1 MFGIGWDKMM
11 TKQYRGNDGRKQGF
25 QRRNRF
31 ENKSDA
37 VMSSVEEKILAT
49 LRAEEIHDWGAR
61 RLLRKSGIS
70 NETAFYDA
78 LHSLKDK
85 RLILMDRQHNVKLI
99 PVEDD
104 VTATLVSLSKSFG
117 FARPI
122 DGGEDIF
129 IHGSALKGAL
139 VGDTIIVGDIRK
151 EERGPAGRVRSIV
164 EHKKAETTGTV
175 SVTPEGI
182 EVIPDNAIR
191 YNLRLQQRDLNG
203 AKDGDKVLVS
213 LEQDYR
219 GDWTRAA
226 VQKVFGPGRSA
237 RVCADAI
244 IERYGIPTK
253 FPTEALQHAEN
264 VGNAPIPA
272 EEYEKRLDLRG
283 EAIFTI
289 DSADAKDLDDAI
301 SVTRTA
307 DGYALGVHIADVS
320 HYVRED
326 TPVDREAL
334 VRGTSVYFA
343 DRVIPMLPEVLSNGA
358 CSLNAGTDKLAFSA
372 LVQLDSD
379 GKITGYDFKKTIINS
394 KVRGVYKEVNTILDG
409 TATPEILE
417 KYAPV
422 MESLQAAKALA
433 DILKANSSA
442 RGTMDFD
449 SGESRFVL
457 DENGVCI
464 DIMPRVSGEAEQL
477 IEQMMITANIAAAK
491 FSLDHKLPFL
501 YRVHGTPDPKRVE
514 ELIKLLKLVG
524 VPCREIEKPK
534 PETQDFAAILDRVRG
549 LPTEQLV
556 SQRLLRTMEK
566 ARYAT
571 EETGHFGLA
580 LADYSH
586 FTSPIRRYPDTSIHR
601 ILSAFV
607 GGMPVEEIRRRY
619 SAFAGTSARES
630 SQNEIRAL
638 MAERDAED
646 CYMAEYMSQHIGEH
660 FDGVVSGVTQR
671 GIFVRLEN
679 SVEGFVSLD
688 SFTGE
693 EFVFD
698 GLITHRSAKRELTIG
713 TELPIIV
720 ASAYVATG
728 KVDFLPDLEKEAQA

>member
-1 MFGIGWDKMM
+1 M
-11 TKQYRGNDGRKQGF
+11 
-25 QRRNRF
+25 
-31 ENKSDA
+31 
-37 VMSSVEEKILAT
+37 
-49 LRAEEIHDWGAR
+49 
-61 RLLRKSGIS
+61 
-70 NETAFYDA
+70 
-78 LHSLKDK
+78 
-85 RLILMDRQHNVKLI
+85 
-99 PVEDD
+99 
-104 VTATLVSLSKSFG
+104 
-117 FARPI
+117 
-122 DGGEDIF
+122 
-129 IHGSALKGAL
+129 
-139 VGDTIIVGDIRK
+139 
-151 EERGPAGRVRSIV
+151 
-164 EHKKAETTGTV
+164 
-175 SVTPEGI
+175 
-182 EVIPDNAIR
+182 
-191 YNLRLQQRDLNG
+191 
-203 AKDGDKVLVS
+203 
-213 LEQDYR
+213 
-219 GDWTRAA
+219 
-226 VQKVFGPGRSA
+226 
-237 RVCADAI
+237 
-244 IERYGIPTK
+244 

-264 VGNAPIPA
+264 VGSAPIPA

-301 SVTRTA
+301 SVMRTA
-307 DGYALGVHIADVS
+307 EGYALGVHIADVS

-343 DRVIPMLPEVLSNGA
+343 DRVVPMLPEVLSNGA

-422 MESLQAAKALA
+422 MESLRTAKELA
-433 DILKANSSA
+433 DILKENSSA

-601 ILSAFV
+601 ILSAFA
-607 GGMPVEEIRRRY
+607 GGMPAEEVRRRY
-619 SAFAGTSARES
+619 GAFVETAARES
-630 SQNEIRAL
+630 SQNEVRAL

-660 FDGVVSGVTQR
+660 FEGTVSGVTQR
-671 GIFVRLEN
+671 GVFVRLEN
-679 SVEGFVSLD
+679 SVEGFVSLE

-713 TELPIIV
+713 SALPIIV

>member
-307 DGYALGVHIADVS
+307 DGYALLAAAFDGTVPRFAPSAKKQDIPGQELTIYYDMQCP
-320 HYVRED
+320 Y
-326 TPVDREAL
+326 AL
-334 VRGTSVYFA
+334 QSV
-343 DRVIPMLPEVLSNGA
+343 
-358 CSLNAGTDKLAFSA
+358 KLASQFCQERAVPLS
-372 LVQLDSD
+372 L
-379 GKITGYDFKKTIINS
+379 I
-394 KVRGVYKEVNTILDG
+394 
-409 TATPEILE
+409 
-417 KYAPV
+417 PV
-422 MESLQAAKALA
+422 ESLEQAKALPCVFNNWA
-433 DILKANSSA
+433 VFYH
-442 RGTMDFD
+442 G
-449 SGESRFVL
+449 RFQTVNLL
-457 DENGVCI
+457 D
-464 DIMPRVSGEAEQL
+464 
-477 IEQMMITANIAAAK
+477 AAA
-491 FSLDHKLPFL
+491 LE
-501 YRVHGTPDPKRVE
+501 RIVKR
-514 ELIKLLKLVG
+514 
-524 VPCREIEKPK
+524 
-534 PETQDFAAILDRVRG
+534 Q
-549 LPTEQLV
+549 
-556 SQRLLRTMEK
+556 
-566 ARYAT
+566 
-571 EETGHFGLA
+571 
-580 LADYSH
+580 
-586 FTSPIRRYPDTSIHR
+586 
-601 ILSAFV
+601 
-607 GGMPVEEIRRRY
+607 
-619 SAFAGTSARES
+619 
-630 SQNEIRAL
+630 
-638 MAERDAED
+638 
-646 CYMAEYMSQHIGEH
+646 
-660 FDGVVSGVTQR
+660 
-671 GIFVRLEN
+671 
-679 SVEGFVSLD
+679 
-688 SFTGE
+688 
-693 EFVFD
+693 
-698 GLITHRSAKRELTIG
+698 
-713 TELPIIV
+713 
-720 ASAYVATG
+720 
-728 KVDFLPDLEKEAQA
+728 

>member
-343 DRVIPMLPEVLSNGA
+343 DRVIPMLPEVRVLAERGHRQARVFGARTARQRRKNHGLRFQKDDYQLEGARRVQRGQHDPRRHGDAGDSRKICAGHGIPAGGEGA
-358 CSLNAGTDKLAFSA
+358 CGHSEGELLGARHDGFRQRRIA
-372 LVQLDSD
+372 L
-379 GKITGYDFKKTIINS
+379 
-394 KVRGVYKEVNTILDG
+394 R
-409 TATPEILE
+409 
-417 KYAPV
+417 
-422 MESLQAAKALA
+422 
-433 DILKANSSA
+433 A
-442 RGTMDFD
+442 R
-449 SGESRFVL
+449 
-457 DENGVCI
+457 
-464 DIMPRVSGEAEQL
+464 
-477 IEQMMITANIAAAK
+477 
-491 FSLDHKLPFL
+491 
-501 YRVHGTPDPKRVE
+501 
-514 ELIKLLKLVG
+514 
-524 VPCREIEKPK
+524 
-534 PETQDFAAILDRVRG
+534 
-549 LPTEQLV
+549 
-556 SQRLLRTMEK
+556 
-566 ARYAT
+566 
-571 EETGHFGLA
+571 
-580 LADYSH
+580 
-586 FTSPIRRYPDTSIHR
+586 
-601 ILSAFV
+601 
-607 GGMPVEEIRRRY
+607 
-619 SAFAGTSARES
+619 
-630 SQNEIRAL
+630 
-638 MAERDAED
+638 
-646 CYMAEYMSQHIGEH
+646 
-660 FDGVVSGVTQR
+660 
-671 GIFVRLEN
+671 
-679 SVEGFVSLD
+679 
-688 SFTGE
+688 
-693 EFVFD
+693 
-698 GLITHRSAKRELTIG
+698 
-713 TELPIIV
+713 
-720 ASAYVATG
+720 
-728 KVDFLPDLEKEAQA
+728 